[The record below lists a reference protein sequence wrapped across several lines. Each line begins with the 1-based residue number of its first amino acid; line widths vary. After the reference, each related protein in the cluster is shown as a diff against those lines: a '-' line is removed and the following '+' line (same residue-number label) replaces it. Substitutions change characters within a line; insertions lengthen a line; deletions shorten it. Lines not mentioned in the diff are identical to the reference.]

1 MNKKVAMLLILC
13 LATSGI
19 AGADMIQHLDATV
32 SGSVTGSPVSQW
44 SDQTSYN
51 NHATSAIG
59 NVYYPSTSLS
69 TSGLAGLDLGVS
81 RNTLE
86 LFDAT
91 GQDSWLNQTLGS
103 GFAVLIAF
111 KADAVTG
118 DWNDLIGNS
127 SAVTS
132 GFGLRYSNV
141 GAMQAYLGG
150 LTINKSGAV
159 VSAGDTIVYAFNYSA
174 SGNSYEFWDSKSDSS
189 TTGTVTAGDF
199 SLSTVVTLGSTDNSN
214 RYMRGMVGEV
224 KIYNAA
230 LSSGEFETQRDAL
243 VTKWVVIVDNDPPT
257 PNPATWESA
266 PSAVNA
272 FAVSMTA
279 TTGSDINGVEYMFTE
294 TTGNPGATSSQW
306 QKTPVYRD
314 DFLEPLTEYRYTVTM
329 RDYAEPA
336 NVGTASS
343 EVIVTT
349 PDVVPGRTDG
359 PPNVVVLYADDLGYS
374 DISYNAP
381 AGSFS
386 NTPTL
391 DSICTNGVYFS
402 NYVTHHVCSP
412 SRAGLLTGRH
422 YTRVGAGPEVGGTLD
437 NSIPNMAK
445 DFQAAGYETAAYGKW
460 HNSSVP
466 DDKGNAIYVSS
477 RDLVIRDNDTYEQYR
492 DIAWGEGVNAY
503 GFDDWAGFY
512 GGGSDY
518 FDRFGSWSN
527 EIDWWI
533 NGVFSPHTPGY
544 TQDLIAANAANFIT
558 ENAHQPFF
566 VHVAMEAV
574 HTPYHIKRS
583 DLETMCGIVD
593 DIDPSLAWN
602 NVKLLASPTTSN
614 LIQDVEELRCTP
626 GDEFDKDVLDGT
638 LSGFAD
644 LVYSTLAYALDNTTG
659 QILDR
664 LDEHGLTNNTI
675 IVFASDNGGTT
686 SGNNWPFTGS
696 KHTLW
701 EGGIHVP
708 AAIWWPGT
716 LDASTAPYSPGNNS
730 YSHMTQ
736 YFDWYPTLMSMT
748 GSTLNGTDLD
758 GLNLHANLLSRTATR
773 SGFENCYFGL
783 DSDWGTVRT
792 ERWKLHFNRI
802 PGNQKIELYDLE
814 NDIDESNNVQASN
827 PVERDTLIAL
837 FDQWFD
843 SGAVSSNYMPLHED
857 NISYPLPAPDSDI
870 LEVQATQTVA
880 ISNPNDG
887 VYVRYAVSDTR
898 DYDNYIHAND
908 QFQFDIYVADDSD
921 HIDGIYCTPGG
932 GWTPKFDTNNG
943 VNSRGELVTEK
954 VLPKGQWIRQVV
966 GMGELAAL
974 PSPVQYIALRNTS
987 AGYYHFYIDNV
998 IIRKADG
1005 TIRDV
1010 VWSQNGDRS
1019 ASTQYRYKGVVYYS
1033 WAEVTAV
1040 AGFPFSDIT
1049 MTTVDM
1055 SILPVDTI
1063 APPVPASLTAISGIG
1078 SVSLDW
1084 ADDNDENG
1092 VGSYN
1097 VYRSTTSGGYGTAL
1111 DSGIQK
1117 SKYVDNGA
1125 NNGTTYHYVVKA
1137 VDTSGNESGNSN
1149 EDSALPPDR
1158 TDDNRVDL
1166 KDLAKVAAAWLTTYD
1181 LNDLSVIAANWLEGF
1196 SLSYW
1201 NLDETTGSIA
1211 HDASSNAY
1219 DGTLMNMDDSDWV
1232 PGKTG
1237 NGLDF
1242 DGVNDYVAVD
1252 NICTWMAGGDVT
1264 VSAWMK
1270 APAVNPA
1277 TQFIISINTATGD
1290 NRLLCGTSAGIATL
1304 SLGDTAWHHTTATVI
1319 DNTWHHIAY
1328 VLDDG
1333 ADTVTVYVDGSE
1345 ALSFTST
1352 VSVVATDVFS
1362 LGQEYDGIVTG
1373 DFYSGQLDD
1382 VRVYNWALSEAEI
1395 AILAQ

>member
-1 MNKKVAMLLILC
+1 
-13 LATSGI
+13 
-19 AGADMIQHLDATV
+19 
-32 SGSVTGSPVSQW
+32 
-44 SDQTSYN
+44 
-51 NHATSAIG
+51 
-59 NVYYPSTSLS
+59 
-69 TSGLAGLDLGVS
+69 
-81 RNTLE
+81 
-86 LFDAT
+86 
-91 GQDSWLNQTLGS
+91 
-103 GFAVLIAF
+103 
-111 KADAVTG
+111 
-118 DWNDLIGNS
+118 
-127 SAVTS
+127 
-132 GFGLRYSNV
+132 
-141 GAMQAYLGG
+141 YLGG

-626 GDEFDKDVLDGT
+626 GDEFDKDVLNGT

-644 LVYSTLAYALDNTTG
+644 LVYSTLAYALDNTAG

-870 LEVQATQTVA
+870 LEVQATQT
-880 ISNPNDG
+880 
-887 VYVRYAVSDTR
+887 
-898 DYDNYIHAND
+898 
-908 QFQFDIYVADDSD
+908 
-921 HIDGIYCTPGG
+921 
-932 GWTPKFDTNNG
+932 
-943 VNSRGELVTEK
+943 
-954 VLPKGQWIRQVV
+954 
-966 GMGELAAL
+966 
-974 PSPVQYIALRNTS
+974 
-987 AGYYHFYIDNV
+987 
-998 IIRKADG
+998 
-1005 TIRDV
+1005 
-1010 VWSQNGDRS
+1010 
-1019 ASTQYRYKGVVYYS
+1019 
-1033 WAEVTAV
+1033 
-1040 AGFPFSDIT
+1040 
-1049 MTTVDM
+1049 
-1055 SILPVDTI
+1055 
-1063 APPVPASLTAISGIG
+1063 
-1078 SVSLDW
+1078 
-1084 ADDNDENG
+1084 
-1092 VGSYN
+1092 
-1097 VYRSTTSGGYGTAL
+1097 
-1111 DSGIQK
+1111 
-1117 SKYVDNGA
+1117 
-1125 NNGTTYHYVVKA
+1125 
-1137 VDTSGNESGNSN
+1137 
-1149 EDSALPPDR
+1149 
-1158 TDDNRVDL
+1158 
-1166 KDLAKVAAAWLTTYD
+1166 
-1181 LNDLSVIAANWLEGF
+1181 
-1196 SLSYW
+1196 
-1201 NLDETTGSIA
+1201 
-1211 HDASSNAY
+1211 
-1219 DGTLMNMDDSDWV
+1219 
-1232 PGKTG
+1232 
-1237 NGLDF
+1237 
-1242 DGVNDYVAVD
+1242 
-1252 NICTWMAGGDVT
+1252 
-1264 VSAWMK
+1264 
-1270 APAVNPA
+1270 
-1277 TQFIISINTATGD
+1277 
-1290 NRLLCGTSAGIATL
+1290 
-1304 SLGDTAWHHTTATVI
+1304 
-1319 DNTWHHIAY
+1319 
-1328 VLDDG
+1328 
-1333 ADTVTVYVDGSE
+1333 
-1345 ALSFTST
+1345 
-1352 VSVVATDVFS
+1352 
-1362 LGQEYDGIVTG
+1362 
-1373 DFYSGQLDD
+1373 
-1382 VRVYNWALSEAEI
+1382 
-1395 AILAQ
+1395 